1 MPRILIDPVTRVE
14 GRASVSIELDAA
26 GRVNDA
32 RVHVTE
38 LRGLEALVVGRP
50 LAEMPALT
58 SRICGICPVSHSLAA
73 ALAGDAVLGAR
84 PPPAAVLL
92 RSLLNLAQLVQSHAL
107 SFFHLSAPDFVLG
120 HDADPA
126 ERSILGLHR
135 AAPGLARDGVAL
147 RRFGQLAIEAVAGRR
162 VHPAF
167 AVPGGVARP
176 LAPEARA
183 LVLAELPAALAA
195 AERTL
200 EWWRGEL
207 PRHAEEAGACGDMES
222 LFLCTVA
229 EGGRLCLDGG
239 RLRVLGPGG
248 ALLADGLDPAG
259 YDAVIGEALDPS
271 TRMRLPFYRPMG
283 YPAGLYRV
291 GPLARLNAASRCGTP
306 RADRELTAFRALGRG
321 PVRSQFH
328 AHLARLV
335 ELLFALERIADLLDE
350 PAILSPEVRAPPGER
365 REEGVGACEAPRGT
379 LFHHYR
385 VDRDGLVTW
394 ANLVVASGQNA
405 LAMNRAVLQIARR
418 WLDGQRITPGL
429 LNRVEAGV
437 RAFDPCL
444 SCATHAE
451 GGRAAALELVGP
463 AGEVLDRA

>member
-14 GRASVSIELDAA
+14 GRARISIELDAA
-26 GRVNDA
+26 GRVQDA

-58 SRICGICPVSHSLAA
+58 ARICGICPVSHSLAA
-73 ALAGDAVLGAR
+73 SLAGDVVLGAA
-84 PPPAAVLL
+84 PPPAAMRL

-107 SFFHLSAPDFVLG
+107 AFFHLSAPDFVLG

-147 RRFGQLAIEAVAGRR
+147 RRFGQLAIEAVTGRR

-176 LAPEARA
+176 LAPAARE
-183 LVLAELPAALAA
+183 LVLGELPAALAA
-195 AERTL
+195 ALRTL
-200 EWWRGEL
+200 EWWKGEL
-207 PRHAEEAGACGDMES
+207 PRHAEEARACGDLDT
-222 LFLCTVA
+222 LFLCLL
-229 EGGRLCLDGG
+229 GDGG
-239 RLRVLGPGG
+239 RLAHDGGLLRVLSAEG
-248 ALLADGLDPAG
+248 APVVDALDPAG
-259 YDAVIGEALDPS
+259 YAAVIGEALDPS

-335 ELLFALERIADLLDE
+335 EILFALERMGELLDE
-350 PAILSPEVRAPPGER
+350 PGILSTEVRAPPGQR

-405 LAMNRAVLQIARR
+405 LAMSRAVRQIAER
-418 WLDGQRITPGL
+418 WLDGRRITPGL

-444 SCATHAE
+444 SCATHAS
-451 GGRAAALELVGP
+451 GGGAVALELLGP
-463 AGEVLDRA
+463 GGEVLDSV